1 MLLVCV
7 LYCLWG
13 YFTFSICSS
22 SSMGDLA
29 VQDPQK
35 FCFQRMLP
43 LLQIYKCPCRAE
55 TVLQFRCLLRLIQ
68 LDACSIQ
75 AFCTSEQFLLFV
87 VRNLFQTA
95 AWDPSALDLPRISRA
110 GVWLTGVLLTLM

>member
-29 VQDPQK
+29 VQDPQNSASSE
-35 FCFQRMLP
+35 C
-43 LLQIYKCPCRAE
+43 
-55 TVLQFRCLLRLIQ
+55 CLCSKYINVRVELKLCYSS
-68 LDACSIQ
+68 DACCS
-75 AFCTSEQFLLFV
+75 SY
-87 VRNLFQTA
+87 
-95 AWDPSALDLPRISRA
+95 S
-110 GVWLTGVLLTLM
+110 